1 MFTVF
6 FTKDPVSDLA
16 SAEKSDTRAYGK
28 FFHGLLKRGVYFPP
42 SQYEASF
49 VSAAHTLENIEK
61 TLMAADAA
69 LREV

>member
-6 FTKDPVSDLA
+6 FTKDPVTDLA

-49 VSAAHTLENIEK
+49 VSAAHTLEGY
-61 TLMAADAA
+61 
-69 LREV
+69 